1 MINLEEMKKQLNE
14 DLQRDL
20 EQEAREAGRM
30 TGEETRTDPE
40 PIRTENEPKKEKI
53 EEKTEPIDLDLIL
66 KESPEDEKGNKIIPD
81 DIFDKYYKHL
91 PNGTKNKSGTW
102 RSNNGG
108 KLRIFGGDPEGD
120 KQIQRAGAEA
130 SNAVQAHRRTLADDL
145 KIALSK
151 KATRQT
157 LEALD
162 LNEGATNQDAITAA
176 AILQASEGNVKALQ
190 YIRDTIGEQPT
201 AKQDVSVTMTDADKK
216 LLDQVQKR
224 LGIDEDQG

>member
-1 MINLEEMKKQLNE
+1 MINLDEMKKQLNE

-30 TGEETRTDPE
+30 TDPE
-40 PIRTENEPKKEKI
+40 PIRTENAQDEPKKEKI
-53 EEKTEPIDLDLIL
+53 EEKNIDDPIDLDLIL

-91 PNGTKNKSGTW
+91 PNGTKNQSGTW
-102 RSNNGG
+102 RAVNGG

-120 KQIQRAGAEA
+120 REIQKAGGEA
-130 SNAVQAHRRTLADDL
+130 LQASLKHRRSMSEDIQ
-145 KIALSK
+145 IALMK
-151 KATRQT
+151 QANPETIA
-157 LEALD
+157 ALG
-162 LNEGATNQDAITAA
+162 LTQDANNQQAVIAA
-176 AILQASEGNVKALQ
+176 AILQAIAGNVKAQQFL
-190 YIRDTIGEQPT
+190 RDTIGEQPT

-224 LGIDEDQG
+224 LGIDEEQG

>member
-20 EQEAREAGRM
+20 EQEAKEAGRL
-30 TGEETRTDPE
+30 TDPE

-53 EEKTEPIDLDLIL
+53 EEKNIDDPIDLDLIL
-66 KESPEDEKGNKIIPD
+66 KEAPEDEKGNKIIPD
-81 DIFDKYYKHL
+81 HIFNEYYKNL
-91 PNGTKNKSGTW
+91 PNGTKNQSGTW
-102 RSNNGG
+102 RTNNGG

-157 LEALD
+157 LEALN

-201 AKQDVSVTMTDADKK
+201 AKQDVSVTMTDADKA

-224 LGIDEDQG
+224 LGIDTDQE